1 MLNIEDINNNNDNEN
16 EQFIIELG
24 ESFKEILRG
33 KDNKINEIRSN
44 IIDER
49 FEVMRLFIL
58 LRQLTD
64 SIEDMET
71 FLSIEEILNKLKD
84 IKNEM
89 RHFIISFMISDVDLI
104 LE

>member
-1 MLNIEDINNNNDNEN
+1 MVNIEDINNNNDNDN

-33 KDNKINEIRSN
+33 KDSKINEIRSN

-64 SIEDMET
+64 TIGDMET
-71 FLSIEEILNKLKD
+71 FLSIEEILNKLKE

-89 RHFIISFMISDVDLI
+89 RNFIISFMISDVDLI